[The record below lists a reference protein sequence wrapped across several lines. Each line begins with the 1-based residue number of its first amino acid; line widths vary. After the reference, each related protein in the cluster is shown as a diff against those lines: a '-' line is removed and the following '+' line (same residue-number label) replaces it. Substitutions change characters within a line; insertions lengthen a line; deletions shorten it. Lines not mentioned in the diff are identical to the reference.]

1 MICLKKLNTMK
12 LSECVSIW
20 TALTGVSDKN
30 LGTVNSYNVALNIQE
45 LSKVVD
51 PFNEVKSKMQRELFD
66 GLDEGERPD
75 DALLDKANKDLVALS
90 EEEVSVELKPLRLSD
105 IPDGANLTPRFFV
118 TVQSIV
124 SNE

>member
-1 MICLKKLNTMK
+1 
-12 LSECVSIW
+12 
-20 TALTGVSDKN
+20 VSDKN